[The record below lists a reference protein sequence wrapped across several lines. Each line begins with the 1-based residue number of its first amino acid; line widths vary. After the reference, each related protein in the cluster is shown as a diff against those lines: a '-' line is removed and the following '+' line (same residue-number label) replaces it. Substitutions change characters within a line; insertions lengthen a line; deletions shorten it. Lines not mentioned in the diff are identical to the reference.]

1 MTANAEMSERK
12 KAERVKYAP
21 LAGGQTLRRKK
32 PCCHWFAARYTLSI
46 FLFCGF
52 FMLYSLRVNLS
63 VAIVAMVN
71 GTAVIGNTS
80 SSRDCPAL
88 DGSVYNVTTDLENRG
103 EFSWDENVQGMVLGS
118 FFYGY
123 VLTQIPGGRLA
134 ELLGAKWLLG
144 GGILVTSVL
153 TLLTPSAARWSP
165 AALMALRFL
174 EGICEGVVFPS
185 AAALLSHWVP
195 VHERSRMLSFN
206 MIGTSMGTVVTL
218 PLTALLCGS
227 QLFGGWPSV
236 FYFFGELP
244 CSFLLIF
251 SPYLSIISNK
261 YSSCDLSTLRGLGL
275 CQSICGRLKSAP
287 RLVPWRRLLSS
298 RSVWALG
305 VTMFCGNWGFYLLLI
320 DLPNYLR
327 GILHFPISSNGY
339 QNAMVHI
346 ASATSMVACAPVAD
360 LLRKHK
366 VFKVTTIRKLFQ
378 TVGLLGPALCLG
390 MVPFV
395 GCSHLLAMTFLVMG
409 MTLYGFTVGG
419 QTPVALDI
427 APDFAGTVMGIVNC
441 MGNLSGML
449 APLVTGFFIEHDESL
464 VQWKKLFLLSSA
476 IYTFGALSFLMFGS
490 AKLED
495 WGALPTEKS
504 SIVSF
509 RHPDSGSS
517 DDEEDF
523 RTAAEMHLM

>member
-1 MTANAEMSERK
+1 MSERK

-21 LAGGQTLRRKK
+21 LAGGQQTLRRKK

-236 FYFFGELP
+236 FYFFG
-244 CSFLLIF
+244 
-251 SPYLSIISNK
+251 
-261 YSSCDLSTLRGLGL
+261 
-275 CQSICGRLKSAP
+275 
-287 RLVPWRRLLSS
+287 
-298 RSVWALG
+298 
-305 VTMFCGNWGFYLLLI
+305 
-320 DLPNYLR
+320 
-327 GILHFPISSNGY
+327 
-339 QNAMVHI
+339 
-346 ASATSMVACAPVAD
+346 
-360 LLRKHK
+360 
-366 VFKVTTIRKLFQ
+366 
-378 TVGLLGPALCLG
+378 
-390 MVPFV
+390 
-395 GCSHLLAMTFLVMG
+395 
-409 MTLYGFTVGG
+409 
-419 QTPVALDI
+419 
-427 APDFAGTVMGIVNC
+427 TVMGIVNC

-517 DDEEDF
+517 DNEEDF

>member
-1 MTANAEMSERK
+1 MHYKSTNLECKDAGTLGVIWFLAWTAFVYEWPEVHPRVSRK
-12 KAERVKYAP
+12 ELHYIQR
-21 LAGGQTLRRKK
+21 
-32 PCCHWFAARYTLSI
+32 F
-46 FLFCGF
+46 
-52 FMLYSLRVNLS
+52 
-63 VAIVAMVN
+63 
-71 GTAVIGNTS
+71 
-80 SSRDCPAL
+80 
-88 DGSVYNVTTDLENRG
+88 RG
-103 EFSWDENVQGMVLGS
+103 
-118 FFYGY
+118 
-123 VLTQIPGGRLA
+123 
-134 ELLGAKWLLG
+134 
-144 GGILVTSVL
+144 
-153 TLLTPSAARWSP
+153 
-165 AALMALRFL
+165 
-174 EGICEGVVFPS
+174 
-185 AAALLSHWVP
+185 
-195 VHERSRMLSFN
+195 
-206 MIGTSMGTVVTL
+206 
-218 PLTALLCGS
+218 
-227 QLFGGWPSV
+227 
-236 FYFFGELP
+236 
-244 CSFLLIF
+244 
-251 SPYLSIISNK
+251 
-261 YSSCDLSTLRGLGL
+261 SSCNT
-275 CQSICGRLKSAP
+275 KEP

-378 TVGLLGPALCLG
+378 TIGLLGPAFCLG

-395 GCSHLLAMTFLVMG
+395 GCSHLLAMSFLVMG

-517 DDEEDF
+517 DNEEDF

>member
-1 MTANAEMSERK
+1 M
-12 KAERVKYAP
+12 V
-21 LAGGQTLRRKK
+21 GGMGTPQRAVRIND
-32 PCCHWFAARYTLSI
+32 WFAARYTLSI

-103 EFSWDENVQGMVLGS
+103 EFSWDENIQGMVLGS

-218 PLTALLCGS
+218 PLTALLCSS

-236 FYFFGELP
+236 FYFFGTLGVVWFLAWTAFVYEWPEMHPRVSRKELHYIQR
-244 CSFLLIF
+244 FRG
-251 SPYLSIISNK
+251 
-261 YSSCDLSTLRGLGL
+261 SSCNM
-275 CQSICGRLKSAP
+275 KEP

-517 DDEEDF
+517 DNEEDF

>member
-1 MTANAEMSERK
+1 
-12 KAERVKYAP
+12 
-21 LAGGQTLRRKK
+21 
-32 PCCHWFAARYTLSI
+32 
-46 FLFCGF
+46 
-52 FMLYSLRVNLS
+52 
-63 VAIVAMVN
+63 
-71 GTAVIGNTS
+71 
-80 SSRDCPAL
+80 
-88 DGSVYNVTTDLENRG
+88 
-103 EFSWDENVQGMVLGS
+103 
-118 FFYGY
+118 
-123 VLTQIPGGRLA
+123 
-134 ELLGAKWLLG
+134 
-144 GGILVTSVL
+144 
-153 TLLTPSAARWSP
+153 
-165 AALMALRFL
+165 
-174 EGICEGVVFPS
+174 
-185 AAALLSHWVP
+185 
-195 VHERSRMLSFN
+195 
-206 MIGTSMGTVVTL
+206 
-218 PLTALLCGS
+218 
-227 QLFGGWPSV
+227 
-236 FYFFGELP
+236 
-244 CSFLLIF
+244 
-251 SPYLSIISNK
+251 
-261 YSSCDLSTLRGLGL
+261 
-275 CQSICGRLKSAP
+275 
-287 RLVPWRRLLSS
+287 
-298 RSVWALG
+298 
-305 VTMFCGNWGFYLLLI
+305 
-320 DLPNYLR
+320 
-327 GILHFPISSNGY
+327 
-339 QNAMVHI
+339 MVHI

-378 TVGLLGPALCLG
+378 TIGLLGPAFCLG

-395 GCSHLLAMTFLVMG
+395 GCSHLLAMSFLVMG

-517 DDEEDF
+517 DNEEDF